1 MIQTSVSLM
10 HVVYI
15 NEDEINIDFINSIVE
30 SFVET
35 VINQESCNGT

>member
-1 MIQTSVSLM
+1 MIQTSVPLM
-10 HVVYI
+10 HVLYK